1 MLQIHCQTN
10 SPFANIMETIEE
22 TAETF
27 CQVSADCK
35 VISGRTRTANQ
46 SDLFQNVFPIIDQ
59 YLDSCSKLHSDLKIV
74 SLSLGNFFQSLEQL
88 SSHIADTKGKK
99 FKRFFS
105 FLLRGVIVIRPQQS
119 YWREFTSSPGGSPAC
134 YPGTS
139 GNDQVFPQQ
148 NDLPLTGSVRTIPG

>member
-1 MLQIHCQTN
+1 MLKIHCQTN

-99 FKRFFS
+99 FKRFFFFFAKRS
-105 FLLRGVIVIRPQQS
+105 DCDQATAELLERTYFISTRI
-119 YWREFTSSPGGSPAC
+119 TSLLSR
-134 YPGTS
+134 
-139 GNDQVFPQQ
+139 NFRQ
-148 NDLPLTGSVRTIPG
+148 